1 MYTALAN
8 PQQRYRQQGVL
19 TANPVEL
26 IVMLYDG
33 GIKQLKIAGIAI
45 TAKEIEKANICLQ
58 KAEMIVLELINSLD
72 LHYEIARELLR
83 IYEYIIN
90 EIIKINAEKN
100 IENIPNLV
108 GLLEDLRDAWKTI
121 AKEGASS
128 MILADGE

>member
-45 TAKEIEKANICLQ
+45 AAKEIEKANICLQ
-58 KAEMIVLELINSLD
+58 KAEMIVMELINSLD

-83 IYEYIIN
+83 IYEYIIT